1 MSWHWNNTF
10 SLKTELLDS
19 FSQKGLIDLL
29 SDNHHDKIGFGAA
42 NFVWSSDTNGSL
54 TPSKRGFVLRIAE
67 ELIFERGRINLI
79 IGPTGS
85 GKTSLLMA
93 LLGRSYLL
101 GISDISYM
109 PF

>member
-1 MSWHWNNTF
+1 
-10 SLKTELLDS
+10 
-19 FSQKGLIDLL
+19 LL

-42 NFVWSSDTNGSL
+42 SFVWSSDTNGSL
-54 TPSKRGFVLRIAE
+54 TPSKRNFVLEIAG
-67 ELIFERGRINLI
+67 ELIFKRGGINLI

-101 GISDISYM
+101 EYLTIYM
-109 PF
+109 PS